1 MLRLRKLVGWG
12 KRLAYWKL
20 SLSLRLFFVFSLVMA
35 DFVFVKCAS
44 YGNRL
49 VSLFTGR
56 LGDEFVV
63 KAVLKKG
70 VKRGVLPVVY
80 LFLLVVFMAVILAV
94 PVSAVKLIGTEDQP
108 AAGSILMQ
116 SSSDSYGSA
125 ERSFTTG
132 NNSHG
137 YVLDTVGV
145 NIPSTHNAFRGII
158 QPTMSIYASNS
169 GTLGSKLY
177 DLTGDVS
184 LIGFRYFTA
193 PPGAVLNASTTY
205 YFSVINGGATSHFSF
220 GTVGTGVDSGSAPGW
235 SMGGSTYTRNNG
247 TERTV
252 DGGLAISIY
261 GRARPNSRPSGSP
274 SISGAAPG
282 GVVQVGLALTADTSG
297 ISDSDGITPGSFR
310 YQWFR
315 DFVNISGANGSTYT
329 VVSDDLGSYLF
340 VRVWFVDGYGY
351 DEGPLG
357 SAVTGRVMPEV
368 SSISSITSDH
378 DNNTYSPFCIGSCII
393 SPDQDPQP
401 STWDGVIKIKVVFNQ
416 IVTVTGSPILNL
428 THTGNANDVATYDSG
443 SGTDTLVFNYDI
455 PSGRGGSNINVSA
468 LNLNGGTIGNSNG
481 TASLDVPNGLNLADN
496 KKINIDSRPPRIT
509 AYITEAEHSSQSN
522 SIGEAIDGTGETK
535 WRSNKGYNFV
545 DFNFHYR
552 HGTWVIHRID
562 DDNVTSCNA
571 STLASASNIGGIN
584 INNRYI
590 QLYTAEHNGKKFC
603 GSVAD
608 SYGNRDFSLVYIRG
622 IDRDNPEITVSSL
635 TSSSLVSATARDT
648 NCGDRT
654 DGHYSRCSGINEDK
668 FYALPIDSG
677 TACGGA
683 AYDAAPGV
691 IDDYHYT
698 AGTMLTVAGGKK
710 ICFRVHDNLKG
721 VGRTDYAES
730 AVGFVSDSLPVF
742 SSGSSFSVQEN
753 SLNVGTVTASDGD
766 VQDSVVGYR
775 VSGGLDRALFSITN
789 GGVLSFRSAPDYEN
803 PADNGGNNVYF
814 LVVEVTSGVGGRV
827 RTATQSISVTVVDV
841 DEVPSTPSAPVLSSP
856 TSTSLLVSWSAPS
869 NTGPSISGYDVGYGR
884 NSSGPFTDWP
894 HDNRRIVNTTITGL
908 SAGTLYYVR
917 VRARNPEGDSNWS
930 ETASFTTGGAVVN
943 SDPVFSSSSSFSVSE
958 NGVGVGTVV
967 ADDSDVDDGVTGYR
981 VSGGVDASLFDLTS
995 AGVLSFVSA
1004 PNYESPRDNGTDNVY
1019 ALEVEVTSGTGSRVK
1034 TAVQTITVTVVDV
1047 DEAPSAPGSPVLS
1060 SPSSTSLLVSWSAPS
1075 NTGPSIIDYDV
1086 GYGLNS
1092 GGPFTDWPH
1101 SGASRSATLTGLNAS
1116 TLYYV
1121 RVLARNAEGDSS
1133 WSETSSFT
1141 TGSAVTNSDP
1151 VFTSS
1156 SSFSVNENVRRVGV
1170 VVASDVD
1177 GEDSVTGYRISGGV
1191 DSARFSITT
1200 AGVLTF
1206 NSAPDFES
1214 PADSGGNNVYD
1225 IVVTATSGTSGRVRT
1240 ATQSVTVTV
1249 TDVDEAPSNVT
1260 SMVALSQDFGNLS
1273 SAGNTAPKGIWSIGG
1288 IMYVVD
1294 SDDYRVYAY
1303 NVSTKDFILNQSFN
1317 LSSVDAPWGIWSDNE
1332 TVWVALEFSS
1342 NNDFV
1347 DAYTLSDK
1355 NRDYSKDFSM
1365 SNADFSP
1372 RGIWSDGVTMWIVQ
1386 EKGNLSYVDVYKMSD
1401 TSSDSGKNF
1410 NLTVG
1415 HDSPGGV
1422 WSDGVTM
1429 WIVDLGADVV
1439 RAYNLSSGSYDSS
1452 KDFSLTLENSDPTG
1466 IWSDNETVWV
1476 ADSVDDKIYSY
1487 AKLVTPVVNS
1497 PATGRPTILG
1507 TVQVGRVLTVG
1518 TSGISDG
1525 DGVPSLFSYQWVRV
1539 DGSDEDDISGAT
1551 GSTYQLVSADVGK
1564 KLKVEVSFVD
1574 DGGFSEGPLASDAT
1588 ALVPAP
1594 VNNPPVF
1601 TSSSS
1606 FFVNENLLSVGVVVA
1621 SDSDSQDSVT
1631 GYRISSS
1638 VDSALFSITGAGVLS
1653 FVSVPNYESPQDNGT
1668 DNVYALEVEVTSGT
1682 GSRVRTAVQTITVTV
1697 VDVDEAPSA
1706 PGSPVLSSPSSTS
1719 LLVSWSAPGGS
1730 GPSIIDYDVGYGR
1743 NLNGPF
1749 TDWPHSD
1756 ASRSAVITGLSAG
1769 TLYYVR
1775 VLARNAEGNSSWSET
1790 ASFTTVS
1797 VVVNSDPVFTSGS
1810 SFFVNE
1816 NLLSVG
1822 VVVASDSDGG
1832 DSVTDYS
1839 VSGGVDRSLFSVTNA
1854 GVLTFVSAPDFESP
1868 VDVGGNNVYD
1878 LVVTATSGVG
1888 GRVRTATQTI
1898 TITVT
1903 DIDEVPSTPSV
1914 PVLSSSTSTSL
1925 SVSWSAPSNTG
1936 PAINDYDVQYRNGTI
1951 GLFRNWSHADDSTN
1965 AVITGLSAGTLYQVR
1980 VLARNAEGSSSW
1992 SETAS
1997 FTTVSVVV
2005 NSDPVFSSS
2014 SSFFVNENL
2023 LSVGTV
2029 VASDSDGGDSVTDY
2043 SVSGGV
2049 DSALFSITNSGVLS
2063 FVSVPDF
2070 EVPVDVGGNNV
2081 YNVVV
2086 TATSGT
2092 SGRVRTATQTITI
2105 TVTDVD
2111 EVPSMP
2117 SAPVLSSSTST
2128 SLSVS
2133 WSAPSNTGPVISDY
2147 DVKYRQGTSGSFSDW
2162 VHAGNSTSTT
2172 IASLSANTL
2181 YEVQVLARN
2190 AEGDSNWSLS
2200 GSGRTQSTV
2209 TPPTNTDPVFTSS
2222 SSFFVNENL
2231 LSVGTVVASDSDGGD
2246 SVTGYRVSGGV
2257 DSALFE
2263 IDNGGVLIFRSA
2275 PDFESPVDVGG
2286 NNVYDL
2292 AVTATSG
2299 TSGRVQTATQTI
2311 TITVTDVD
2319 EVPSTPSVP
2328 VLASPS
2334 STSLSVSW
2342 SAPSNTGPSIIDYDV
2357 GYGTDSGGP
2366 FADWPHSGAGRSA
2379 VITGLSAGTL
2389 YYVRVLARNAE
2400 GNSSWS
2406 ETASFTT
2413 GSAVINSDPVFAS
2426 SSSFSVNENVR
2437 RVGVVVAS
2445 DSDGQ
2450 DGVSGYRVSG
2460 GADRARFS
2468 ITTGGVLTFVSAPDY
2483 EAPVDVGGNNVYD
2496 LVVTVTSGTGSR
2508 VRTATQSISV
2518 MVNDVDEGGGL
2529 RNLSKDVVLVYNC
2542 G

>member
-509 AYITEAEHSSQSN
+509 AYITEAGQSSHSN
-522 SIGEAIDGTGETK
+522 RIGEAIDGTGETK
-535 WRSNKGYNFV
+535 WRSNKRYSFV
-545 DFNFHYR
+545 DPNFHYR
-552 HGTWVIHRID
+552 HGTWVSLRID

-608 SYGNRDFSLVYIRG
+608 SYGNRDFSLIYIRG

-677 TACGGA
+677 TACGNA
-683 AYDAAPGV
+683 AYNAAPGV

-721 VGRTDYAES
+721 IGRTDYAES

-742 SSGSSFSVQEN
+742 SSDSSFSVQEN

-803 PADNGGNNVYF
+803 PADNGGNNVYV
-814 LVVEVTSGVGGRV
+814 LMVEVTSGVGGRV

-930 ETASFTTGGAVVN
+930 ETASFTTGSAVVN
-943 SDPVFSSSSSFSVSE
+943 SNPVFSSSSSFSVNE
-958 NGVGVGTVV
+958 NVRRVGVVV
-967 ADDSDVDDGVTGYR
+967 ASDGDGGDLLQGYS
-981 VSGGVDASLFDLTS
+981 VSGGLDS
-995 AGVLSFVSA
+995 ARFSITTGGVLSFVSV
-1004 PNYESPRDNGTDNVY
+1004 PNYENPSDSNTDNEYV
-1019 ALEVEVTSGTGSRVK
+1019 LVVEVTSGTGARERTS
-1034 TAVQTITVTVVDV
+1034 TQTITVTVVDV
-1047 DEAPSAPGSPVLS
+1047 DEAPSAPSAPVLS
-1060 SPSSTSLLVSWSAPS
+1060 SPSSTSLLVSWSVPGG
-1075 NTGPSIIDYDV
+1075 TGPSIIDYDV

-1092 GGPFTDWPH
+1092 NGPFTDWPH
-1101 SGASRSATLTGLNAS
+1101 SDASRSAVITGLSAG

-1121 RVLARNAEGDSS
+1121 RVLARNAEGDSG
-1133 WSETSSFT
+1133 WSEPASFT

-1151 VFTSS
+1151 VFSSS
-1156 SSFSVNENVRRVGV
+1156 SSFSVNENVRGVGT

-1429 WIVDLGADVV
+1429 WIVDLGADAV

-1476 ADSVDDKIYSY
+1476 ADSVDGKIYSY

-1497 PATGRPTILG
+1497 PAIGKPGITGAVR
-1507 TVQVGRVLTVG
+1507 VGGVLTVDV
-1518 TSGISDG
+1518 SGIADS

-1564 KLKVEVSFVD
+1564 KLKVEVSFI
-1574 DGGFSEGPLASDAT
+1574 DGSGFSEGPLASDAT

-1631 GYRISSS
+1631 GY
-1638 VDSALFSITGAGVLS
+1638 V
-1653 FVSVPNYESPQDNGT
+1653 
-1668 DNVYALEVEVTSGT
+1668 
-1682 GSRVRTAVQTITVTV
+1682 
-1697 VDVDEAPSA
+1697 
-1706 PGSPVLSSPSSTS
+1706 
-1719 LLVSWSAPGGS
+1719 
-1730 GPSIIDYDVGYGR
+1730 
-1743 NLNGPF
+1743 
-1749 TDWPHSD
+1749 
-1756 ASRSAVITGLSAG
+1756 
-1769 TLYYVR
+1769 
-1775 VLARNAEGNSSWSET
+1775 
-1790 ASFTTVS
+1790 
-1797 VVVNSDPVFTSGS
+1797 
-1810 SFFVNE
+1810 
-1816 NLLSVG
+1816 
-1822 VVVASDSDGG
+1822 
-1832 DSVTDYS
+1832 
-1839 VSGGVDRSLFSVTNA
+1839 
-1854 GVLTFVSAPDFESP
+1854 
-1868 VDVGGNNVYD
+1868 
-1878 LVVTATSGVG
+1878 
-1888 GRVRTATQTI
+1888 
-1898 TITVT
+1898 
-1903 DIDEVPSTPSV
+1903 
-1914 PVLSSSTSTSL
+1914 
-1925 SVSWSAPSNTG
+1925 
-1936 PAINDYDVQYRNGTI
+1936 
-1951 GLFRNWSHADDSTN
+1951 
-1965 AVITGLSAGTLYQVR
+1965 
-1980 VLARNAEGSSSW
+1980 
-1992 SETAS
+1992 
-1997 FTTVSVVV
+1997 
-2005 NSDPVFSSS
+2005 
-2014 SSFFVNENL
+2014 
-2023 LSVGTV
+2023 
-2029 VASDSDGGDSVTDY
+2029 
-2043 SVSGGV
+2043 VSGGV
-2049 DSALFSITNSGVLS
+2049 DSGRFSITSGGVLS

-2070 EVPVDVGGNNV
+2070 EVPADSDGDNE
-2081 YNVVV
+2081 YVVV
-2086 TATSGT
+2086 VKVTSGAG
-2092 SGRVRTATQTITI
+2092 SRELFATQTITV
-2105 TVTDVD
+2105 TVVNVD
-2111 EVPSMP
+2111 EAPSRP
-2117 SAPVLSSSTST
+2117 SAPSVSGASTS
-2128 SLSVS
+2128 SLLVS
-2133 WSAPSNTGPVISDY
+2133 WSAPSNTGPFISDY
-2147 DVKYRQGTSGSFSDW
+2147 DVEFRQGTSGSFSSW
-2162 VHAGNSTSTT
+2162 SHSGNGTSAT
-2172 IASLSANTL
+2172 ITGLSANTL

-2231 LSVGTVVASDSDGGD
+2231 LSVGVVVASDSDGQDGV
-2246 SVTGYRVSGGV
+2246 SGYRVSGGV
-2257 DSALFE
+2257 DSARFS
-2263 IDNGGVLIFRSA
+2263 ITDGGVLTFRSA
-2275 PDFESPVDVGG
+2275 PDYEVPVDVGG

-2292 AVTATSG
+2292 VVTVTSG
-2299 TSGRVQTATQTI
+2299 VGGRVRTATQTI
-2311 TITVTDVD
+2311 TVTVTDVD
-2319 EVPSTPSVP
+2319 EVPSTPSAPVLSSPSSTSLLVSWSAPSNTGPSIIDYDVGYGLNSGGPFTDWPHSGASRSATITGLSAGDAYYVRVLARNAEGNSSWSETSSFTIVSVVVNSDPVFSSGSSFSVNENVRVVGVVVASDVDGRDLLQGYSVSGGVDSARFSINYRGVLSFVSVPDFEVPVAVGGDNVYNLVVTVTSGIGDRVRTASQSISVTVNDVGEVPSTPSVP

-2342 SAPSNTGPSIIDYDV
+2342 SAPSNTGPAIIDYDV
-2357 GYGTDSGGP
+2357 GYGLNSGGP
-2366 FADWPHSGAGRSA
+2366 FTDWPHSGASRSA
-2379 VITGLSAGTL
+2379 VITGLSASTL
-2389 YYVRVLARNAE
+2389 YYVRVRAVNDE
-2400 GNSSWS
+2400 GDGGWS
-2406 ETASFTT
+2406 EVSNFTT
-2413 GSAVINSDPVFAS
+2413 DSVSPPPVTNNPPVFTS
-2426 SSSFSVNENVR
+2426 SPVFPVDENVVS
-2437 RVGVVVAS
+2437 VGIVAAS
-2445 DSDGQ
+2445 DGDGP
-2450 DGVSGYRVSG
+2450 DSVTGYRISG
-2460 GADRARFS
+2460 GVDSGLFVL
-2468 ITTGGVLTFVSAPDY
+2468 TNTGVLSFVSAPDFETPLDSNRDNDY
-2483 EAPVDVGGNNVYD
+2483 VVVVEA
-2496 LVVTVTSGTGSR
+2496 TSGTGSR
-2508 VRTATQSISV
+2508 VRTAVQTITV
-2518 MVNDVDEGGGL
+2518 TVNDVNEGGG
-2529 RNLSKDVVLVYNC
+2529 KVDPPKEVVLVYRC
-2542 G
+2542 V